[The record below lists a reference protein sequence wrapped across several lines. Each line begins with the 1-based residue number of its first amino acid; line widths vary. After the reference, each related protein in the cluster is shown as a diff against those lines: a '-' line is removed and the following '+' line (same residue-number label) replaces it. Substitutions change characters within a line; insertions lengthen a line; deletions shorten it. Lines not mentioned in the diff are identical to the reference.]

1 MDEERGIL
9 VLIDPLTPSTAAVRD
24 AGRLAV
30 ETKLPVVLFAVLTP
44 LAYERRRQA
53 IAGIRQLSS
62 FEYSLDQA
70 TEGARNVAER
80 LGLDELEP
88 LGVEYSTVV
97 QYVGRPDALT
107 GVAAPFEHVILPVT
121 PRRWLRRRL
130 RPTAVGRALVDEFDG
145 ELTLVA
151 G

>member
-1 MDEERGIL
+1 MDETHGIL
-9 VLIDPLTPSTAAVRD
+9 ALIDPVTSSAAAVRD

-30 ETKLPVVLFAVLTP
+30 ETDLPVVLLAVVTP
-44 LAYERRRQA
+44 LEYERRRQA
-53 IAGIRQLSS
+53 IAGIRQLST

-70 TEGARNVAER
+70 LEGAKHRADR
-80 LGLDELEP
+80 LGHDELEP
-88 LGVEYSTVV
+88 LGVEFTTIVK
-97 QYVGRPDALT
+97 YVGHLDSLT
-107 GVAAPFEHVILPVT
+107 GFAASFDHVVLTVT

-130 RPTAVGRALVDEFDG
+130 QPTAIGRALVDGFDG